1 MGFHRFL
8 HLSSTKPTDP
18 SVSSTHLCPRRISAH
33 AGWALA
39 CVLLCGVIAHAE
51 AQEAGDSSATQ
62 KESASFRPDLPTFM
76 EHKPRIPDLL
86 LNSKKEG
93 SYFTGIPLIG
103 VDPNSGFNYGAI
115 VEWYDNGPKD
125 SPFFTNVPY
134 RKKLTATVNL
144 STHGYT
150 EYSLKYDQPYIA
162 DSPWRIR
169 GFAGYIDSKFEDYFG
184 IGTST
189 LNPLSYPGQPGVSF
203 TNFNEYQRALDN
215 TTNGKTW
222 SYFNYYGKTQWL
234 ATGDVERDFF
244 GGLVR
249 AIAGFQVDYVMIHDY
264 TGNGVDGAEQLPT
277 RLRLDQQAGTI
288 NGFNGGWLN
297 LLRIGLAYDSR
308 DYEPDPH
315 SGMLLTGL
323 MEGSAKPFGSSSNFG
338 QFTAGWRGYTRLFPN
353 VARLVLVGTADYS
366 VLFAGYPFYV
376 APSMSL
382 PGDERLEG
390 LGGWRNLRGFY
401 ANRFTGNV
409 KMHAGAELRW
419 TFADFTLWNQNFK
432 PMLAPFLDTGRVFNA
447 ANTFTFRDW
456 KPTGGVGLRLAWN
469 LATIISL
476 DVGISGESALVY
488 FGLGTAF

>member
-1 MGFHRFL
+1 MVTHNNSRRRLPALTFRP
-8 HLSSTKPTDP
+8 STICRLPCT
-18 SVSSTHLCPRRISAH
+18 SFCLAWATLCLVICSAIPAH
-33 AGWALA
+33 AQDSVKAPSE
-39 CVLLCGVIAHAE
+39 AE
-51 AQEAGDSSATQ
+51 A
-62 KESASFRPDLPTFM
+62 FRPELPAFM

-86 LNSKKEG
+86 LTNKKTG
-93 SYFTGIPLIG
+93 SYFTGVPLIG

-115 VEWYDNGPKD
+115 IEWYDNGEKD
-125 SPFFTNVPY
+125 SPFFTNAPY
-134 RKKLTATVNL
+134 RKKVTATVNL

-162 DSPWRIR
+162 DSPWRVR
-169 GFAGYIDSKFEDYFG
+169 AFAGYIDSKFEDYFG

-189 LNPLSYPGQPGVSF
+189 LNALSYPGQPGVTFS
-203 TNFNEYQRALDN
+203 NFNDYQRALDN
-215 TTNGKTW
+215 IENGKTW
-222 SYFNYYGKTQWL
+222 SYYNYYGKKQWL
-234 ATGDVERDFF
+234 GTGDVERDFF

-249 AIAGFQVDYVMIHDY
+249 AMAGFQVDYVMIHDY
-264 TGNGVDGAEQLPT
+264 TGNGVDGADQLPT
-277 RLRLDQQAGTI
+277 RLRQDQQAGTI
-288 NGFNGGWLN
+288 TGFNGGWLN
-297 LLRIGLAYDSR
+297 LLRVGLTYDSR

-323 MEGSAKPFGSSSNFG
+323 MEGSAKPFGSLTNFG
-338 QFTAGWRGYTRLFPN
+338 HFSAGWRGYTRVFPDL
-353 VARLVLVGTADYS
+353 ARLVLVGIADYS
-366 VLFAGYPFYV
+366 VLFANYPFYV

-401 ANRFTGNV
+401 ANRFTGAV

-432 PMLAPFLDTGRVFNA
+432 PMLAPFVDAGRVFDA
-447 ANTFTFRDW
+447 ANTFSFRDW

-476 DVGISGESALVY
+476 DVGISGESTLLY